1 MAAEQ
6 QFINKSAE
14 TLWKQSAGDNI
25 MSLGRA

>member
-14 TLWKQSAGDNI
+14 ALWNQIAGDNLL
-25 MSLGRA
+25 SLGRA